1 MDLIWLALVIQT
13 VFFIVKNA
21 HYAIIIFIIL
31 SLILTYLKMNKL
43 VSIILPMI
51 CAHIA
56 FLYLSTEIESFYR
69 KRKRKRKFK
78 RKKAFKRIKKNL
90 NVKTVGRLSKMAT
103 SAASNL
109 LNCGKDKKEA
119 EKILSKTKH
128 ILDEHKKDIE
138 ANNEAIKALS

>member
-21 HYAIIIFIIL
+21 HYAIIIFITL

-69 KRKRKRKFK
+69 KKKRKFK
-78 RKKAFKRIKKNL
+78 SKKAFKRIKKNA
-90 NVKTVGRLSKMAT
+90 NIKTVGRLSKMAT
-103 SAASNL
+103 NAASNL
-109 LNCGKDKKEA
+109 LNCGKNKKEA

>member
-69 KRKRKRKFK
+69 KKKRKFK
-78 RKKAFKRIKKNL
+78 RKKAFKRIKKNF

-103 SAASNL
+103 GAASNL

-128 ILDEHKKDIE
+128 ILDEHKKDIK